1 MGWALTQIG
10 FWSFHVCGYMLT
22 TTKTSTSIDSF
33 LFPFL
38 FCNRY
43 CCKMCSHKT
52 LGSNEFLRI
61 IMKHW
66 WKENFQVSQD
76 TFEFILNMKAVI
88 LNRFKSG
95 NPPMF
100 LNFRAVTNGST
111 KTRNPESGIRKWKRN
126 HGNGNGNGI
135 RNLWKK
141 VLSDRFEK
149 KYISN
154 DNKINKQIKEKD
166 TNEWISW
173 VGERRLLYH

>member
-1 MGWALTQIG
+1 MITVLLLLMFFIILQLHNRCGHTAPSLQSSLKEIMGWALTQIG
-10 FWSFHVCGYMLT
+10 FWSFHVCGYMLR

-33 LFPFL
+33 LFPYL
-38 FCNRY
+38 FCNSY

-61 IMKHW
+61 IMNHW

-100 LNFRAVTNGST
+100 LNFRAVTKARVLGL
-111 KTRNPESGIRKWKRN
+111 PWL
-126 HGNGNGNGI
+126 
-135 RNLWKK
+135 LWA
-141 VLSDRFEK
+141 RP
-149 KYISN
+149 
-154 DNKINKQIKEKD
+154 
-166 TNEWISW
+166 
-173 VGERRLLYH
+173 